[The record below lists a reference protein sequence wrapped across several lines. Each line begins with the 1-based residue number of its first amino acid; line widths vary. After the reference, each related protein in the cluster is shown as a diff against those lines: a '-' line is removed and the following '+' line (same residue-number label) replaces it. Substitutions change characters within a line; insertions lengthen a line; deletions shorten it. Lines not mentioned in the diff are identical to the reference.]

1 MLAPNKNKL
10 SSVVAL
16 VLFLKEFF
24 RKTLGIDIH
33 KSKKGYQYNPSVNYL
48 FSQLRKKVIENT
60 NTDLIIDGGANE
72 GQYGSDLI
80 HNGLDVKKV
89 NIWSFEPLSKPFRKL
104 ELISSKHNGWKVF
117 QLALGDKLEKTEI
130 NISNNDVS
138 SSILQMTEGH
148 SFFSPNTFNTGEKE
162 LIEVHTLNSFEAQL
176 ASYKNIFLKIDVQ
189 GFEENVLKGA
199 SDILSKVVAI
209 EIELSLQETYKGQ
222 WLIEEALTSLRN
234 RGFLL
239 LSFEPVM
246 WIDNGAMGHIN
257 ALLVKKELLN
267 QLKLSSS
274 VTPYKA

>member
-16 VLFLKEFF
+16 VLFLKDFF
-24 RKTLGIDIH
+24 RKTIGIDIH
-33 KSKKGYQYNPSVNYL
+33 KTKKGYQYNPSINYL

-60 NTDLIIDGGANE
+60 NADLIIDGGANE

-80 HNGLDVKKV
+80 HDGINIIRR
-89 NIWSFEPLSKPFRKL
+89 NIWSFEPLSRPFKKL
-104 ELISSKHNGWKVF
+104 ESISKEHNGWKSF
-117 QLALGDKLEKTEI
+117 QFALGDKLEKTEI

-148 SFFSPNTFNTGEKE
+148 TFFSPDTFNTGEKE
-162 LIEVHTLNSFEAQL
+162 LIEVRTLNSFEAEL
-176 ASYKNIFLKIDVQ
+176 DPYKNIFLKIDVQ
-189 GFEENVLKGA
+189 GFEENVLRGA
-199 SDILSKVVAI
+199 NNIIPKVVAI

-222 WLIEEALTSLRN
+222 WLIEEALTYLRQS
-234 RGFLL
+234 GFQI

-257 ALLVKKELLN
+257 ALLVRKELLS
-267 QLKLSSS
+267 QLKLSTTG
-274 VTPYKA
+274 TPYKA

>member
-24 RKTLGIDIH
+24 RKTIGIDIH
-33 KSKKGYQYNPSVNYL
+33 KTKKGYQYNPSINYL

-60 NTDLIIDGGANE
+60 SVDLIIDGGANE

-80 HNGLDVKKV
+80 QDSINTTNR
-89 NIWSFEPLSKPFRKL
+89 NIWSFEPLSKPFKKL
-104 ELISSKHNGWKVF
+104 ESISKEHNGWKSF
-117 QLALGDKLEKTEI
+117 QFALGDKLEKTEI

-148 SFFSPNTFNTGEKE
+148 TFFSPNTFNTGEKE
-162 LIEVHTLNSFEAQL
+162 IIEVRTLNSFQDQL
-176 ASYKNIFLKIDVQ
+176 TQYKNIFLKIDVQ
-189 GFEENVLKGA
+189 GFEENVLRGA
-199 SDILSKVVAI
+199 SNLMSNVVAI

-222 WLIEEALTSLRN
+222 WLIEEALTSLRQS
-234 RGFLL
+234 GFLL

-246 WIDNGAMGHIN
+246 WIDNGAMGHVN
-257 ALLVKKELLN
+257 ALLVRKELLT
-267 QLKLSSS
+267 QLKLSSN

>member
-16 VLFLKEFF
+16 VLFLKDFF
-24 RKTLGIDIH
+24 RKTFGIDIH
-33 KSKKGYQYNPSVNYL
+33 KTKKGYQYNPSINFL

-60 NTDLIIDGGANE
+60 KTDLIIDGGANE

-80 HNGLDVKKV
+80 HEGININNI
-89 NIWSFEPLSKPFRKL
+89 NIWSFEPLSKPFKKL
-104 ELISSKHNGWKVF
+104 ELKSKEYKGWKVF
-117 QLALGDKLEKTEI
+117 QYALGDKIEKAEI

-148 SFFSPNTFNTGEKE
+148 TFFSPNTYNTGQKE
-162 LIEVHTLNSFEAQL
+162 LIEVRTLNSIEAEL

-199 SDILSKVVAI
+199 SNILSKVVAI
-209 EIELSLQETYKGQ
+209 EIELSLQETYTGQ
-222 WLIEEALTSLRN
+222 WLIEEALTSLRQ

-246 WIDNGAMGHIN
+246 WIDSGAMGHVN
-257 ALLVKKELLN
+257 ALLVKKGLLSK
-267 QLKLSSS
+267 LKLSSN

>member
-16 VLFLKEFF
+16 VLFLKDFF
-24 RKTLGIDIH
+24 RKTLGVDIH
-33 KSKKGYQYNPSVNYL
+33 KSKRGYQYNPSINYL

-80 HNGLDVKKV
+80 HEGININNK
-89 NIWSFEPLSKPFRKL
+89 NIWSFEPLSKPFKKL
-104 ELISSKHNGWKVF
+104 ELISKQNKGWKVF
-117 QLALGDKLEKTEI
+117 QFALGDKLEKTEI

-148 SFFSPNTFNTGEKE
+148 TFFSPDTFNTGEKE
-162 LIEVHTLNSFEAQL
+162 LIEVRTLNSFEAEL
-176 ASYKNIFLKIDVQ
+176 EPYKNIFLKIDVQ

-199 SDILSKVVAI
+199 SNILSKVVAI

-222 WLIEEALTSLRN
+222 WLIEEALTSLRQS
-234 RGFLL
+234 GFLL

-246 WIDNGAMGHIN
+246 WIDNGAMGHVN
-257 ALLVKKELLN
+257 ALLVKKELLT
-267 QLKLSSS
+267 QLKLSSN